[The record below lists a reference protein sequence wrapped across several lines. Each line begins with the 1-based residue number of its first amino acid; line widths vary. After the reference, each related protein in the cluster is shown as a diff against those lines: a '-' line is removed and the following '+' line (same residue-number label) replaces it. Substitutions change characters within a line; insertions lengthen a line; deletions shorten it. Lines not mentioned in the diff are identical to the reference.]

1 MRKGGLHGCLRHA
14 GEFANGP
21 QQCNATAAQPRNGQT
36 IAESGGRASM
46 TDHATLPLVVILLAT
61 AVVMVVV
68 FRRVNMPAIL
78 GYLLVG
84 VLVGPHAL
92 SVAPDSPGTR
102 YLAEFGVVFL
112 MFSIGLEFS
121 LPQLVSMRRL
131 VLGFGGL
138 QVIVSMVIV
147 VGIAMLAGQTWQ
159 AGLIL
164 GGILAMSSTA
174 IITKVLAEQ
183 TQLHSPHG
191 KQIMGV
197 LLFQDLAVIPLL
209 VLTPAL
215 ALSGEQI
222 AIQVGVA
229 LLKAGAVLAV
239 ILILG
244 QRIMR
249 SLFHLVAQQKS
260 SELFVLAV
268 LLVTLGLA
276 WATEAS
282 GLSLALGAFLAGML
296 ISETEYRYQ
305 VEDYIKPFRDVLLGL
320 FFITIGMLL
329 DLREVLEHGVMVLL
343 VLAALIT
350 LKFLVISVLAL
361 IMKNDKAVALRCAL
375 ALAPAGEFGFVLLAL
390 AGRNNALTEA
400 TMQVVLAAMLI
411 SMLLSPLILAY
422 SERIVM
428 RLVASEWELRA
439 VQLQQL
445 AIRSMSKKQH
455 VIICGY
461 GRSGQSLAR
470 FLEQAKISIIALDA
484 DPMRVKQAAAAGE
497 SVMFGDASRK
507 EVLTAAGL
515 PRASAVVVSF
525 ADTHAAMTI
534 LSHIRELRPDVPVIV
549 RTFDDTDV
557 EKLKSAGAA
566 EIVAEVVEG
575 SLMLATQTML
585 LLGVPPNKVL
595 SRLRQVRGERYQLM
609 RGFFPGATDMDDAQF
624 DGQQP
629 RMQSISIDAGA
640 AAVGQSIASQRLDE
654 IGIQLS
660 ALRRQGIRETQVQP
674 DMQLQSG
681 DVLVLTGT
689 PEALAKAEMRLLQ
702 G

>member
-1 MRKGGLHGCLRHA
+1 ML
-14 GEFANGP
+14 
-21 QQCNATAAQPRNGQT
+21 
-36 IAESGGRASM
+36 
-46 TDHATLPLVVILLAT
+46 DHSTLQLVVILLAT

-68 FRRVNMPAIL
+68 FRRLNMPAIL

-84 VLVGPHAL
+84 VLIGPHAL
-92 SVAPDSPGTR
+92 GFVPDTPGTR

-121 LPQLVSMRRL
+121 LPRLASMRRV

-138 QVIVSMVIV
+138 QVLLTIAIV
-147 VGIAMLAGQTWQ
+147 VSIACFANLGWQ

-174 IITKVLAEQ
+174 IVSKVLAEQ

-191 KQIMGV
+191 RQIMGV

-209 VLTPAL
+209 VLIPAL
-215 ALSGEQI
+215 ALPGEQI
-222 AIQVGVA
+222 AAEIAEA

-239 ILILG
+239 ILVLG

-249 SLFHLVAQQKS
+249 PLFHLVATQKS
-260 SELFVLAV
+260 SELFVLTV

-276 WATEAS
+276 WATEAA

-305 VEDYIKPFRDVLLGL
+305 VENDIKPFRDVLLGL
-320 FFITIGMLL
+320 FFVTIGMLL
-329 DLREVLEHGVMVLL
+329 DVSAVRAHWVLVLL
-343 VLAALIT
+343 VVVALVL
-350 LKFLVISVLAL
+350 LKFLLIALLAT
-361 IMKNDKAVALRCAL
+361 MFKNDKAVALRCAL
-375 ALAPAGEFGFVLLAL
+375 ALAPAGEFGFVLLSL
-390 AGRNNALTEA
+390 AGRQHALPESV
-400 TMQVVLAAMLI
+400 MQIALAAMLI
-411 SMLLSPLILAY
+411 SMLLSPLILAN

-428 RLVASEWELRA
+428 RLVASEWEVRA

-445 AIRSMSKKQH
+445 AIRAMSKKSH

-470 FLEQAKISIIALDA
+470 FLEQENISLIALDA
-484 DPMRVKQAAAAGE
+484 DPQRVKQAAAAGD
-497 SVMFGDASRK
+497 SVMFGDAARR

-534 LSHIRELRPDVPVIV
+534 LSHVKALRPELPVIV

-557 EKLKSAGAA
+557 EKLKAAGAA
-566 EIVAEVVEG
+566 EIVAEVIEG

-585 LLGVPPNKVL
+585 RLGLPLSKVL
-595 SRLRQVRGERYQLM
+595 ARLRHVRGERYDLM
-609 RGFFPGATDMDDAQF
+609 RGFFPGATDADDAQL
-624 DGQQP
+624 DAQP
-629 RMQSISIDAGA
+629 RLQSLVIDSGA
-640 AAVGQSIASQRLDE
+640 AAVGKTIASLRLDD
-654 IGIQLS
+654 IGVQLT
-660 ALRRQGIRETQVQP
+660 ALRRRGVREPNLRP
-674 DMQLQSG
+674 DMKLLGG
-681 DVLVLTGT
+681 DVVVLAGV
-689 PEALAKAEMRLLQ
+689 PEALAKAEMRVLQ